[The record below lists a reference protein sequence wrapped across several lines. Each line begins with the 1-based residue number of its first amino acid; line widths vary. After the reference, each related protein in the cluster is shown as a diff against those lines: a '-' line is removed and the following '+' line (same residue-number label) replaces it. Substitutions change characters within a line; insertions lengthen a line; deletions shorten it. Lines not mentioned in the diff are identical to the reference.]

1 LQEDGWRVAMTG
13 TIAFY
18 DAQGERLHTI
28 KGLSQN

>member
-1 LQEDGWRVAMTG
+1 MLLQEDGWRLAMAG

-28 KGLSQN
+28 FS